1 MNLRIASFPPIISE
15 SSEILILGSVPGVRS
30 LKEQEYYAH
39 AQNHFWKI
47 VFHLFG
53 GEFTLNYAQKIDFLT
68 DNKIALWDVIETCER
83 KGSLDTQIRN
93 EESNDILALLNEFP
107 NIKAVFCNGQ
117 KAHKNLLKMVG
128 KDYDLPIFVLPSTSP
143 LHTIGF
149 EKKLEAWALI
159 KKYV

>member
-1 MNLRIASFPPIISE
+1 MTIRIASFPPIISE
-15 SSEILILGSVPGVRS
+15 TSEILILGSVPGVRS
-30 LKEQEYYAH
+30 LKAQEYYAH
-39 AQNHFWKI
+39 PQNHFWKI
-47 VFHLFG
+47 VFQLFG
-53 GEFTLNYAQKIDFLT
+53 GEFTPNYAQKLDFLT

-83 KGSLDTQIRN
+83 KGSLDTEIRN
-93 EESNDILALLNEFP
+93 EESNDIPALLAEFP

-149 EKKLEAWALI
+149 EKKLEAWTLI
-159 KKYV
+159 KDYV